1 MTAKKP
7 TPESASQARDRLKS
21 ESVRSAFEALN
32 AAVREGRLET
42 LRPEPSDVKPGIRP
56 RASGRKKAEQ

>member
-7 TPESASQARDRLKS
+7 TPGSTSEARDRLKS

-32 AAVREGRLET
+32 AAFREGRLET
-42 LRPEPSDVKPGIRP
+42 LRPESSDVQPGVRP
-56 RASGRKKAEQ
+56 RDSRRKKAEQ